1 MNSPGIHQIQGHGLH
16 LITPFNDRSEVD
28 FPALERILAR
38 ALAAEVS
45 FIWVLGPASELP
57 LSSAIERE
65 QVLDFVSDWVRGRV
79 PLVVGIDG
87 SDTRSVVRSC
97 DRFVFPGAAA
107 LAVEAPHALSQAG
120 IVGHFRSVAEA
131 SPLPVV
137 MVNPAPAHQGGMSPT
152 TAITLAEDRRFL
164 GLIEASGEVAAV
176 GEVFRRRRPDFKL
189 LCGVDALAWPLM
201 ALGADGV
208 TSAISNVF
216 PETISRLLAHAAF
229 GQMDDARAAHHELAP
244 LMWREQREGIAPA
257 IKSMLHHLGRAKPH
271 VRLPNTPVSE
281 ELKSEIYA
289 ALADLDG
296 VLQDRR

>member
-1 MNSPGIHQIQGHGLH
+1 
-16 LITPFNDRSEVD
+16 
-28 FPALERILAR
+28 
-38 ALAAEVS
+38 
-45 FIWVLGPASELP
+45 
-57 LSSAIERE
+57 
-65 QVLDFVSDWVRGRV
+65 
-79 PLVVGIDG
+79 
-87 SDTRSVVRSC
+87 
-97 DRFVFPGAAA
+97 
-107 LAVEAPHALSQAG
+107 
-120 IVGHFRSVAEA
+120 
-131 SPLPVV
+131 
-137 MVNPAPAHQGGMSPT
+137 
-152 TAITLAEDRRFL
+152 
-164 GLIEASGEVAAV
+164 
-176 GEVFRRRRPDFKL
+176 VFRRRRPDFKL